1 MQLSRYLV
9 PNRVQILIN
18 QAGHV
23 TEYKPVYNRNINVY
37 RGINNT
43 LEFRLKN
50 ADQKNVAV
58 DDYTIHFVA
67 FDQERRQVIKYSSNN
82 VSGDITKLSPTG
94 LFSVNIREN
103 DLLNINQQYLSY
115 TIFLED
121 SNRHQT
127 LTYSDEAFGAE
138 GIIYLSTTAFPGPA
152 AAVVVQFPSSGSGYT
167 PPPSSGG
174 GGGYNPPSGGGN
186 TPPSSGGTVGQYVT
200 EAVDAEPAVNGN
212 EALHTAAIYSN
223 GYVGTVRV
231 QATLENQIVSEHIT
245 WTDVAVVELNNAAA
259 PVPVNFTGVFSYIR
273 FAADPDPNNKITKI
287 LVRN

>member
-1 MQLSRYLV
+1 MFSINILMQLTRYLV
-9 PNRVQILIN
+9 PNRVHILAN

-23 TEYKPVYNRNINVY
+23 TEYKPVYHRNINVY

-50 ADQKNVAV
+50 ADQKPVAV

-67 FDQERRQVIKYSSNN
+67 FDQERRQVLKYSSNN
-82 VSGDITKLSPTG
+82 NSGDITKLAPTG

-121 SNRHQT
+121 SDRHQT
-127 LTYSDEAFGAE
+127 ITYTDEWFGAE
-138 GIIYLSTTAFPGPA
+138 GVIYVSTSAFPGPVD
-152 AAVVVQFPSSGSGYT
+152 AVAVEFPNTQIGPEDWWVT
-167 PPPSSGG
+167 P
-174 GGGYNPPSGGGN
+174 
-186 TPPSSGGTVGQYVT
+186 
-200 EAVDAEPAVNGN
+200 AVDAEPALNGN
-212 EALHTAAIYSN
+212 EALHTAAIYAN

-231 QATLENQIVSEHIT
+231 QATLENQLLGEHLT
-245 WTDVAVVELNNAAA
+245 WTDVAEVTLDN
-259 PVPVNFTGVFSYIR
+259 PLQPTPVNFNGVFTYVR
-273 FAADPDPNNKITKI
+273 FVADADPRNKITKI